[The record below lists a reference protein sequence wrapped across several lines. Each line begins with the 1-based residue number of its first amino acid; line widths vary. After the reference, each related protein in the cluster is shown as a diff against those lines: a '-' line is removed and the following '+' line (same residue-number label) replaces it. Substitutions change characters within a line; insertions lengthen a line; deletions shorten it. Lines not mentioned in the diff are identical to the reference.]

1 MLLRRNRHTGCTFAK
16 TCEKVAQIYKI
27 YHNGTPVFIASSE
40 LAPTLGYEPGRNT
53 HVALYIGKKKVI
65 KQYLDMLDKNRHIK
79 AVVLHSPDVETL
91 WSDFQACFKV
101 LEAAG
106 GVVRNADNELLVFF
120 RRGFWDLPKG
130 KIDPG
135 ESPEEAAV
143 REVKEETGLV
153 NVQLGTLILH
163 TYHTYEMKGNRVLKK
178 TWWFNMTT
186 TDTELVPQTE
196 EDIEDIRWV
205 EPRAWINSGV
215 PIYPNIIE
223 IIAAAIT
230 GSA

>member
-1 MLLRRNRHTGCTFAK
+1 M
-16 TCEKVAQIYKI
+16 
-27 YHNGTPVFIASSE
+27 
-40 LAPTLGYEPGRNT
+40 
-53 HVALYIGKKKVI
+53 ALYIGKKKVI